1 MLTNKK
7 SNQKRLTIEELK
19 KCDGFEN
26 YSEKEA
32 EETINDLEVLSVLLF
47 ELHSKQNSMKQSL
60 TNNSEKPLNVMPYE
74 RS

>member
-19 KCDGFEN
+19 KHEGFEN

-47 ELHSKQNSMKQSL
+47 DLHSSQNSIKQNL
-60 TNNSEKPLNVMPYE
+60 NNNCESH
-74 RS
+74 

>member
-19 KCDGFEN
+19 KYEGFEN

-32 EETINDLEVLSVLLF
+32 EETITDLEVLSELLF
-47 ELHSKQNSMKQSL
+47 DLHSSQNSIKQNL
-60 TNNSEKPLNVMPYE
+60 TNNCESH
-74 RS
+74 